1 MKIYIDVSMIMI
13 GTKFTGIP
21 RVTMELAKRFYE
33 RKFDLIFIEYDVNKD
48 KYRVIDTKGF
58 IGFCRDKKGSRNK
71 LRTDSLI
78 EFDGFEKDAVFFD
91 VDTVWKTRVRRS
103 FLYPKLKEKG
113 VKIIPFIHDIIG
125 IDYPQFCQTDD
136 VMNFADYIGA
146 ALNFADRIAVNSN
159 ATEDS
164 IKELAKRLKT
174 KEPVTDVALLGGD
187 FKKKTSEDSEDNG
200 SISDIAK
207 KIVESGRY
215 IYMVGTLEP
224 RKNHKLLLDAYEEI
238 LHESINLVI
247 VGFAG
252 QGMEDLIARIENNPN
267 YQRGLWYLNG
277 ANDEELDYLYKHS
290 FALTFPSYAEGYG
303 LPLMEAMIRRVPIIA
318 SDTPINR
325 EVAKDRAL
333 YFEKDDWKEF
343 SDIVLNL
350 LNDEKAYIDLCGK
363 TKDYVPPTWE
373 DTASDVIK
381 TFEAVYRG
389 Q

>member
-33 RKFDLIFIEYDVNKD
+33 RNLDLVLIEYDVKND
-48 KYRVIDTKGF
+48 KYRIIDTKGF
-58 IGFCRDKKGSRNK
+58 TEFCKDKSKSRSR
-71 LRTDSLI
+71 LRTNRFI
-78 EFDGFEKDAVFFD
+78 AFNEFEKDAIFFD

-103 FLYPKLKEKG
+103 FLYPKLKENN

-136 VMNFADYIGA
+136 VINFVDYIGA

-159 ATEDS
+159 ATADS

-187 FKKKTSEDSEDNG
+187 FKNIDAGEDDMTK
-200 SISDIAK
+200 ISDTVK
-207 KIVESGRY
+207 KITESGKY

-224 RKNHKLLLDAYEEI
+224 RKNHKLLLDAYEKV

-252 QGMEDLIARIENNPN
+252 QGMEELIGRIEGNEN
-267 YQRGLWYLNG
+267 YQKGLWYLNG

-303 LPLMEAMIRRVPIIA
+303 LPLMEAMIRRTPIVA

-333 YFEKDDWKEF
+333 YFEKDDWKGF
-343 SDIVLNL
+343 SDIILNL
-350 LNDEKAYIDLCGK
+350 LKDEGAYKELCDK

-373 DTASDVIK
+373 DTANDVIK
-381 TFEAVYRG
+381 AFEEVCRG
-389 Q
+389 

>member
-33 RKFDLIFIEYDVNKD
+33 RKFDLVLIEYDVKKD
-48 KYRVIDTKGF
+48 KYRIIDTEGF
-58 IGFCRDKKGSRNK
+58 IEFCKDKKGSRNK
-71 LRTDSLI
+71 LRTDRYIS
-78 EFDGFEKDAVFFD
+78 FDGFEKDAVFFD

-103 FLYPKLKEKG
+103 FLYPKLKEKE

-125 IDYPQFCQTDD
+125 IDFPQFCQTDD
-136 VMNFADYIGA
+136 VMNFVDYIGA

-159 ATEDS
+159 ATADT
-164 IKELAKRLKT
+164 IKDLAKRLGA
-174 KEPVTDVALLGGD
+174 KEPNIDVALLGGD
-187 FKKKTSEDSEDNG
+187 FKKTCDKDSEENG
-200 SISDIAK
+200 NLSETVK
-207 KIVESGRY
+207 KIVESGIY
-215 IYMVGTLEP
+215 IYMVGTVEP
-224 RKNHKLLLDAYEEI
+224 RKNHKLLLDAYENI
-238 LHESINLVI
+238 LHEKINLVI

-252 QGMEDLIARIENNPN
+252 QGMEDLIGRIENNPK
-267 YQRGLWYLNG
+267 YQKGLWYLNG
-277 ANDEELDYLYKHS
+277 ANDDELDYLYKHT

-350 LNDEKAYIDLCGK
+350 LNDEKAYKDLCGK